1 MQLGKRGWLSALL
14 AHEVANHHPPLLAID
29 DFNARHSRRAVAR
42 LYLRRSLRE
51 SGLLFG
57 TPSKT
62 PLGPVQGRNSEE
74 VLFLAVLRTLCRLA
88 LDVAQVLQAPIGPRQ
103 EQLLVLTAALNGQ
116 VDEALSIHEKV
127 RTSGKAAPSV
137 PNKLWSKVESALEE
151 RAMSLAG
158 DPYYGLVLHNGAVY
172 SDAQLFGHMALA
184 YFSRGRFSRRAT
196 ERRLTIAAMQKSL
209 LVQVLIGLA
218 CAERKPSFPARRAIL
233 RQIDDLRLPEVVAD
247 ATRAFAKK
255 SFDKPG
261 SLKSVVKSVRSKDVK
276 RFILEQTLL
285 ASLVDGRRSPSEVAY
300 LHALGSQLGYTQNDV
315 QRLEVEM
322 AEFYAK
328 HREVVDVFTVSQG
341 AEIMGEELMEGMTR
355 TMEKNFQRLLQEVKE
370 TGELSVLL
378 ARAARGQTLT
388 REERKA
394 MREQLIDVAKA
405 VPALAI
411 FAAPGGVLLLIALAK
426 VLPFNMLPSAFRD
439 EEDENE
445 NSVH

>member
-1 MQLGKRGWLSALL
+1 MQLGKQGWLGTLL
-14 AHEVANHHPPLLAID
+14 ASEVASYRLPAIRVDLSKGVSARGLA
-29 DFNARHSRRAVAR
+29 RQH
-42 LYLRRSLRE
+42 LRQSLRE

-62 PLGPVQGRNSEE
+62 AVGAVAGRTPEE

-88 LDVAQVLQAPIGPRQ
+88 LDIAVLVHAPAGPRK
-103 EQLLVLTAALNGQ
+103 EQLLVLAASLNGQ
-116 VDEALSIHEKV
+116 LEEAKAIHDRLSA
-127 RTSGKAAPSV
+127 GKAPTI
-137 PNKLWSKVESALEE
+137 PEKLWNKVEAVLEE

-184 YFSRGRFSRRAT
+184 YFSDGTFSKRAA
-196 ERRLTIAAMQKSL
+196 ERRLTVAAVQKSL

-218 CAERKPSFPARRAIL
+218 CAERKPAFPARRAIL
-233 RQIDDLRLPEVVAD
+233 RQIDDLRLPDEVAD

-255 SFDKPG
+255 SFDRPG
-261 SLKSVVKSVRSKDVK
+261 SMKSAVKGVRSRDVK
-276 RFILEQTLL
+276 RFILEQALL
-285 ASLVDGRRSPSEVAY
+285 ASLVDGRRSPREVEY
-300 LHALGSQLGYTQNDV
+300 LHTLGTQLGYAPKDV
-315 QRLEVEM
+315 RRLEVEM

-328 HREVVDVFTVSQG
+328 HREVVDVFTVSAG

-355 TMEKNFQRLLQEVKE
+355 TVEKNFARLLQEVKE

-378 ARAARGQTLT
+378 SRVARGQTLT
-388 REERKA
+388 RDERRA
-394 MREQLIDVAKA
+394 MREQLIDIAKA

-411 FAAPGGVLLLIALAK
+411 FAAPGGVLLLIALAR

-445 NSVH
+445 DSVH